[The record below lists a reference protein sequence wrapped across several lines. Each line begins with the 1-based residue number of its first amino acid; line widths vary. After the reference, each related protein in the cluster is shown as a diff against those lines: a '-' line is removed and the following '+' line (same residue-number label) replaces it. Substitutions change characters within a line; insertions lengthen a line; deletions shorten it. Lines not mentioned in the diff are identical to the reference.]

1 MEIENFLQAM
11 VQHGASDLFFSA
23 GAPVGIKIDG
33 KARKLGEQPLDLQ
46 QTRQLAYSMLNDKQ
60 ISEFEG
66 EMEMNLAISLSS
78 LGRFRVNMF
87 KQRGTV
93 SMVIRHIKGEIPS
106 LNALNLPR
114 ILEELI
120 MEPRG
125 LVLVVGA
132 TGSGKSTTLASM
144 IDHRNSH
151 KTGHILTIE
160 DPIEFLHKH
169 KKSVVNQRE
178 LGLDTLSY
186 HNALK
191 NAMREAPDVI
201 LIGEIRDAET
211 MRHAISYADTGHL
224 CLSTLH
230 SNNASQTL
238 DRIINFF
245 PDSAHHQLFVDL
257 SEHLQAIVSQRLVPT
272 IAGGRIPAVEIL
284 IRTPYVADLILKRD
298 LDGIKDAM
306 KEGSQAGMQ
315 TFDQCLLNFYQ
326 DGVISEEQALA
337 NADSRNNVSLGIRM
351 SHAQASIPE
360 PESKSQNL
368 DLQEWE

>member
-1 MEIENFLQAM
+1 MEIETFLQAM

-33 KARKLGEQPLDLQ
+33 KTRQLGEQRLDPQ

-66 EMEMNLAISLSS
+66 EMEMNLAMSISA
-78 LGRFRVNMF
+78 LGRFRINMF
-87 KQRGTV
+87 KQRGAV
-93 SMVIRHIKGEIPS
+93 SMVVRHIKGEIPS
-106 LNALNLPR
+106 IEELNLPQ
-114 ILEELI
+114 ILKQMI

-125 LVLVVGA
+125 LILVVGA

-144 IDHRNSH
+144 IDYRNANR
-151 KTGHILTIE
+151 TGHILTIE
-160 DPIEFLHKH
+160 DPIEFLHAH

-178 LGLDTLSY
+178 LGLDTHNY

-230 SNNASQTL
+230 ANNASQTL

-245 PDSAHHQLFVDL
+245 NDSAHRQLFVDL

-306 KEGSQAGMQ
+306 KEGSQSGMQ
-315 TFDQCLLNFYQ
+315 TFDQCLLKFYA

-337 NADSRNNVSLGIRM
+337 HADSRNNVSLGIRM
-351 SHAQASIPE
+351 SHSRSAADTP
-360 PESKSQNL
+360 QNL
-368 DLQEWE
+368 DLQEWQ